1 MTQAQMF
8 EKFQMGKHFPPRIE
22 IPKSQRAPANLKV
35 VAEVSIYYAMSNNSI
50 SEHSCCNI

>member
-1 MTQAQMF
+1 MF